1 MEFSALFFQALGL
14 FEYVKEGQD
23 GNKTREWYCEWYNGA
38 NGKSNFFKG
47 DGFFR
52 KVRKARARTN
62 YPSSFDF
69 HHCRDFQEGIEKKF
83 LDLSKRRDLAIYLAS
98 WLSQVIFARSGGKE
112 VRSSCM
118 YPACRMTYGERFS
131 PRL

>member
-1 MEFSALFFQALGL
+1 MGEIYEEYLPIESELEAKSVEFRALFFQVLGL

-23 GNKTREWYCEWYNGA
+23 GPKTRKWYREWYNGA
-38 NGKSNFFKG
+38 KRKSNFFKG

-69 HHCRDFQEGIEKKF
+69 HHCRDF
-83 LDLSKRRDLAIYLAS
+83 
-98 WLSQVIFARSGGKE
+98 
-112 VRSSCM
+112 
-118 YPACRMTYGERFS
+118 
-131 PRL
+131 